1 MLVRINLILLLLIIA
16 CAFGVITSQYQAR
29 KLYQQIETEQKKI
42 QLLNTEYNQLQ
53 LELSAWSTHQR
64 VEAIAKEK
72 LQMTHLNSLNQPIIA
87 DDENKKK

>member
-64 VEAIAKEK
+64 VESIAKEE
-72 LQMTHLNSLNQPIIA
+72 LHMTHLDSLNQPIIKN
-87 DDENKKK
+87 NKN

>member
-64 VEAIAKEK
+64 VENIAKEE
-72 LQMTHLNSLNQPIIA
+72 LHMTHLNSLKQPIIKN
-87 DDENKKK
+87 NKN

>member
-29 KLYQQIETEQKKI
+29 KLFQQIETEQKKI

-64 VEAIAKEK
+64 VENIAKEK
-72 LQMTHLNSLNQPIIA
+72 LHMTHLNSLNQPIIN
-87 DDENKKK
+87 DSKN

>member
-16 CAFGVITSQYQAR
+16 CAFGVITSQYKAR

-64 VEAIAKEK
+64 VENIAKEE
-72 LQMTHLNSLNQPIIA
+72 LHMTHLNSLNQPIIKN
-87 DDENKKK
+87 NKN

>member
-64 VEAIAKEK
+64 VENIAKEE
-72 LQMTHLNSLNQPIIA
+72 LHMTHLHSLNQPTIK
-87 DDENKKK
+87 DNKN